1 MATSMN
7 WRDAVYDA
15 DDRMP
20 PQTRMAAK
28 LDEYEAEIARLNREI
43 QLAKMQNAPPGWRV
57 TRVGNRLRFEEM
69 DRHEAMRDKMG
80 NL

>member
-1 MATSMN
+1 MS
-7 WRDAVYDA
+7 WREHCKRFDGSE
-15 DDRMP
+15 DRGIYME
-20 PQTRMAAK
+20 AK
-28 LDEYEAEIARLNREI
+28 LDEYEAEIARLKREA
-43 QLAKMQNAPPGWRV
+43 QLARMQNAPPGWRV

>member
-1 MATSMN
+1 MG
-7 WRDAVYDA
+7 WRDAVYAA
-15 DDRMP
+15 DDGMP
-20 PQTRMAAK
+20 ISTRMAAK
-28 LDEYEAEIARLNREI
+28 LDEYEAEIARLNREA
-43 QLAKMQNAPPGWRV
+43 QLSKMGNAPPGWRV